1 MRTKILISITV
12 VLFAAS
18 FSNLHAQTESK
29 KREVGI
35 QLGGLNFDGSTSFN
49 GLYRKQKRENVYR
62 RIRAT
67 FGNISFVS
75 IDDEAFITF
84 NAGISIGREK
94 RKMLDRQLEFYRGP
108 EFSASVSLL
117 TLEGDGIAAFNVG
130 FGYIFGLQHSFNELW
145 AVHLEAVPSI
155 GVSFATGGNID
166 NVTVIAGAGVSS
178 AFSLG
183 IVRKF

>member
-1 MRTKILISITV
+1 MRTKILLSMIV
-12 VLFAAS
+12 ALFAAS
-18 FSNLHAQTESK
+18 FSNLHAQTERK

-35 QLGGLNFDGSTSFN
+35 QLGGLNFEGGTSFN

-67 FGNISFVS
+67 FGNITFLSN
-75 IDDEAFITF
+75 DDEAFITF

-94 RKMLDRQLEFYRGP
+94 RKTVDTKLEFYRGP
-108 EFSASVSLL
+108 EFSASMSLL
-117 TLEGDGIAAFNVG
+117 TVEEDGAVAFAVG

-155 GVSFATGGNID
+155 GVGFATGGDFEDVAI
-166 NVTVIAGAGVSS
+166 IAGAGVSS
-178 AFSLG
+178 ALSVG